1 MRKMSRFL
9 NVYINLSTVGIKNW
23 KYPGIKLLGRYF
35 LGFDILE
42 MFIQVL
48 NVPDYAISY
57 IF

>member
-1 MRKMSRFL
+1 MSRFL